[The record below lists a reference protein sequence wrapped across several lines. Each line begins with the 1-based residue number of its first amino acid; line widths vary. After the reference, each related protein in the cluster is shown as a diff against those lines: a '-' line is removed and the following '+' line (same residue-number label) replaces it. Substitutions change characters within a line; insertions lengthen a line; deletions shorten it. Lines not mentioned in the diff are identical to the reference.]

1 MDGRISNQRQVASLT
16 RYTVTEGREK
26 GLEIIDCNNGNLRFL
41 LNVSKACDMMQLYHK
56 GQNMSFVSKNGFI
69 KRETPFMSRFEGG
82 MIYTCGLDS
91 VGGREGFE
99 VHGSLHNIPAE
110 ILRAECGEAGIV
122 VEALVRDTELFGKN
136 LTFKRKITSAVGSDS
151 VTVEDTLIN
160 GGFRDEEYCLLYHV
174 NVGYPMLDD
183 GAKVVMDMAERV
195 ARTPWSAQNA
205 AIASDM
211 GAPVVGEEETC
222 YFVKLRKP
230 EAALINEKLGKK
242 FTVSYSGETLPHFVQ
257 WKSMAAGD
265 YALGLEPATTELDDR
280 FCYCT
285 VKAGEQVAFSVRISV
300 TEL

>member
-56 GQNMSFVSKNGFI
+56 GQNMSFVSKNGFT
-69 KRETPFMSRFEGG
+69 KRETPFMNRFEGG

-110 ILRAECGEAGIV
+110 ILRAECGERGIV

-136 LTFKRKITSAVGSDS
+136 LTFKRRISSAVGGDS
-151 VTVEDTLIN
+151 VTVEDILITD
-160 GGFRDEEYCLLYHV
+160 GFRDEDYCLLYHI

-183 GAKVVMDMAERV
+183 GAKVVADVAECIP
-195 ARTPWSAQNA
+195 RTPRSAEHA
-205 AIASDM
+205 DTAFAM
-211 GAPVVGEEETC
+211 GEPVVGEEETC
-222 YFVKLRKP
+222 YFVKLQKP
-230 EAALINEKLGKK
+230 EVTLVNEKVGKK
-242 FTVSYSGETLPHFVQ
+242 FTVSYSADTLPHFVQ
-257 WKSMAAGD
+257 WRSMAAGD

-280 FCYCT
+280 FCYRT
-285 VKAGEQVAFSVRISV
+285 VKAGEQVGFSLRLSV
-300 TEL
+300 TE